1 MSVSCCRL
9 KSLAVLLLLQCCVEC
24 MGFEDFEQMVRKCGW
39 REIKPTTAKRVPRL
53 RSRTNGGNDSEHD
66 GVLL

>member
-1 MSVSCCRL
+1 
-9 KSLAVLLLLQCCVEC
+9 